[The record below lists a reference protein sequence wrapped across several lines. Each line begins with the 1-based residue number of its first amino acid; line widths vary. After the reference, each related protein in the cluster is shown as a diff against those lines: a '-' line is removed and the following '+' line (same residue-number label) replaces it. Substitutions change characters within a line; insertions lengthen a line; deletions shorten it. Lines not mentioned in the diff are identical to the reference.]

1 MSHSIK
7 LFIAILIIILLSFA
21 CSDDDN
27 TPDPI
32 PAGWE
37 RITSPTGYKS
47 LTDIEFLN
55 KDFGVICGAEG
66 TVLKT
71 ENGGLEWQAVNYG
84 NNYVSYKVF
93 VLNENEFYLGRN
105 GLYKTNNG
113 GYSYEELGELSNIAS
128 TIFEIIF
135 FDTKNGLIY
144 KSGRVRKTNDG
155 GLNWEEVYE
164 GGFCNKM
171 KFVSNEIGYLAGG
184 ASWDGMSYGILH
196 KTIDGGNTWTNIG
209 DIKEVYEWEI
219 MSMDFITNDIGYI
232 TNFNKEFFI
241 TQDGGVSWNLLSDS
255 LPRIFSGI
263 VFLSQ
268 DEGYGL
274 SSRSVFKT
282 IDGGISWKEDH
293 TDSSMIFSAITKT
306 PDEKIFVVGNGGVI
320 LRKE

>member
-1 MSHSIK
+1 MKK
-7 LFIAILIIILLSFA
+7 LTVFLIIILLSFA
-21 CSDDDN
+21 CSDNDN

-55 KDFGVICGAEG
+55 KDFGVISGIEG

-93 VLNENEFYLGRN
+93 VLNENEFYLGRT

-113 GYSYEELGELSNIAS
+113 GLSYTEIGNLSSFGA
-128 TIFEIIF
+128 TIFGINF
-135 FDTKNGLIY
+135 FDTKNGLIC
-144 KSGRVRKTNDG
+144 KGGRVFKTNDG
-155 GLNWEEVYE
+155 GLNWEEVYN
-164 GGFCNKM
+164 GGFCDKM
-171 KFVSNEIGYLAGG
+171 QFSSNNVGYISGG

-196 KTIDGGNTWTNIG
+196 KTIDGGNTWTDIG

-241 TQDGGVSWNLLSDS
+241 TQDGGVSWYLLSNS
-255 LPRIFSGI
+255 LPRIFKGI

-268 DEGYGL
+268 YEGYGL
-274 SSRSVFKT
+274 SSSSIFKT
-282 IDGGISWKEDH
+282 IDGGISWKEDY
-293 TDSSMIFSAITKT
+293 TNSSFTFSAITKT